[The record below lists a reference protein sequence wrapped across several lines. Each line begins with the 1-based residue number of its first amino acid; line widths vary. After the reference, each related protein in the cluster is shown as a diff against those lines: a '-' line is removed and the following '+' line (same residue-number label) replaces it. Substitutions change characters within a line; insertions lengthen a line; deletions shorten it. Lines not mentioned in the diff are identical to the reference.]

1 MLVYVVAQETEESV
15 RTERLLFEEQEAGIE
30 QFQEFG
36 EVVEL
41 NSC

>member
-1 MLVYVVAQETEESV
+1 MLAIVITRKYRKDI
-15 RTERLLFEEQEAGIE
+15 RTKRLLFEEQEAGIE

-41 NSC
+41 NPY